1 MKGDFS
7 KWVDRKEIKKNNF
20 NGVLHQQ
27 GKVLLDSDWNVQ
39 TSINNNWQDTA
50 GRDIIGAGI
59 AAVPAEEPDGFK
71 VTAASVVKNEVKI
84 TVKPG
89 RAWVDGL
96 LVYLD
101 EDNDVHIAT
110 YLEPPIQDPTASVST
125 IAPGVRDA
133 VILEIWREA
142 VNGFQIPE
150 TLIEPAL
157 GGPDTTERVQTAMAF
172 RLLRLA
178 KGDNCNNIGD
188 KLKDDFSKKGK
199 LKVSLQPTVVINGD
213 CPVTRGGGYTGF
225 EHNLYRIEI
234 AKVDSGVPMFKLSQ
248 FNGGLV
254 GRGIFDAAK
263 NKATITANLQ
273 PIVTSDTK
281 GFYLETVEYDS
292 DLGYWK
298 VTYGAKVTLNNEN
311 ELELPATPMFGSIP
325 SDTTSTGE
333 ENHVFFRLWND
344 IRFISDFPK
353 AISPA
358 EPVELRD
365 GIRLEFEQPAAA
377 NYIPGDYWT
386 FSVRAGEIKNDQ
398 VLIDWK
404 TPAGIHYHRAP
415 LAIMNWN
422 SKRDI
427 SFEKGDIE
435 DCRDVFPPLTNQTIC
450 CSFKV
455 GDGRSSHGD
464 FDSIEEA
471 LKHLPGYGGEIC
483 LLPGLHET
491 NLLIEGRQNIK
502 IRGCDKRTKII
513 PRKSGRDAPIFHV
526 VDSKGIT
533 LENMDMVTLNGTA
546 IVLEGT
552 KSGSLEE
559 IEVRSNRILA
569 CVEAISVKQGS
580 DINIHH
586 NRIRMLDKEKS
597 GVAIFVMAE
606 DSVIERNNIGVIPAE
621 SIPPVTPP
629 GDGTPPDPT
638 DPCTDPELVYKNT
651 FYLVAYVDQIWTIP
665 IIFPRKNSFGALGG
679 IQIIAGSERIKVQ
692 ENEINGGAGNGITL
706 GGTLEPVP
714 SDSDEHVIDNKGG
727 YIFCNVIYKGGVLA
741 GISFLFK
748 GKNIEMTS
756 ITDQDGSFLVKTGP
770 GKYNVSVMAPGY
782 KFKNIT
788 VVGQT
793 RYGPLY
799 QIDLVDKDTDDVPV
813 FIYDVQIDRNEIS
826 NMSLSG
832 IGIPQEIPQQS
843 ISSTTSSGRFGL
855 SAIVLPNFLN
865 PVVNISIHS
874 NHIFNCLQSPFD
886 GNRMVGALQIGF
898 GGISLGICGNL
909 SVNGNRIEN
918 NGISYNYPVCGI
930 FIGYGEHVDI
940 SHNYIV
946 NNGPLNPNIDI
957 ETKRGIRGGVIMTVS
972 SFPIIEPS
980 AAFFNLGLNA
990 ARVHNNVVDQPA
1002 GQALR
1007 IISSGPVSVLN
1018 NQFNSELTGTEISG
1032 SLPFDQ
1038 IAGAALI
1045 YGIVSISDRGNKM
1058 NSVSTGVFSKR
1069 ASSQP
1074 TLKGNVLFNNN
1085 QVRVGSANESITSL
1099 VIFAEDIGFEGNQS
1113 DNLSVG
1119 TLMYNTFLF
1128 ANTLRA
1134 SNNRFKEPGVKPE
1147 DTRVLSLHTQSVF
1160 MNNTTNNQGDH
1171 CIMAISSSQL
1181 VNSGNLILS
1190 GAEQCRR
1197 LERSLQEYIKNNQQL
1212 MGAFL

>member
-50 GRDIIGAGI
+50 GRDIIGAGV

-101 EDNDVHIAT
+101 EDNDVIAT
-110 YLEPPIQDPTASVST
+110 YLEPPIQDPAASVST

-157 GGPDTTERVQTAMAF
+157 GGPDTTERVQIAMAF

-199 LKVSLQPTVVINGD
+199 LKISLQPTTVINGD

-234 AKVDSGVPMFKLSQ
+234 AKVESGVPPMFKWSQ

-263 NKATITANLQ
+263 NKVTITANLQ
-273 PIVTSDTK
+273 PIVTSDTR
-281 GFYLETVEYDS
+281 GFYLEAVEYDS
-292 DLGYWK
+292 DAGYWK

-311 ELELPATPMFGSIP
+311 ELELPASPMFGSIP
-325 SDTTSTGE
+325 ADTTPTGE

-344 IRFISDFPK
+344 IRLISDFPK
-353 AISPA
+353 AVAPA

-386 FSVRAGEIKNDQ
+386 FPVRAGEIKNDQ

-427 SFEKGDIE
+427 IFEKGDIE
-435 DCRDVFPPLTNQTIC
+435 DCRDIFPPLTKQTIC

-471 LKHLPGYGGEIC
+471 LKHLPGSGGEIC

-569 CVEAISVKQGS
+569 CIEAISVKKGS

-597 GVAIFVMAE
+597 GVAIYILAE

-621 SIPPVTPP
+621 SIPPVIPP
-629 GDGTPPDPT
+629 GDETPPEPT

-651 FYLVAYVDQIWTIP
+651 LYFVAYVDKTWNIP
-665 IIFPRKNSFGALGG
+665 IIYPRKNPFRALGG

-714 SDSDEHVIDNKGG
+714 SDSDEHVIENRGDL
-727 YIFCNVIYKGGVLA
+727 IFGNVIYKDSGLVGVVL
-741 GISFLFK
+741 LFK
-748 GKNIEMTS
+748 RNNIAM
-756 ITDQDGSFLVKTGP
+756 
-770 GKYNVSVMAPGY
+770 
-782 KFKNIT
+782 
-788 VVGQT
+788 
-793 RYGPLY
+793 
-799 QIDLVDKDTDDVPV
+799 
-813 FIYDVQIDRNEIS
+813 
-826 NMSLSG
+826 
-832 IGIPQEIPQQS
+832 
-843 ISSTTSSGRFGL
+843 SSTLAKT
-855 SAIVLPNFLN
+855 VFLW
-865 PVVNISIHS
+865 
-874 NHIFNCLQSPFD
+874 Q
-886 GNRMVGALQIGF
+886 R
-898 GGISLGICGNL
+898 
-909 SVNGNRIEN
+909 
-918 NGISYNYPVCGI
+918 
-930 FIGYGEHVDI
+930 
-940 SHNYIV
+940 
-946 NNGPLNPNIDI
+946 
-957 ETKRGIRGGVIMTVS
+957 
-972 SFPIIEPS
+972 
-980 AAFFNLGLNA
+980 
-990 ARVHNNVVDQPA
+990 
-1002 GQALR
+1002 
-1007 IISSGPVSVLN
+1007 
-1018 NQFNSELTGTEISG
+1018 LT
-1032 SLPFDQ
+1032 
-1038 IAGAALI
+1038 
-1045 YGIVSISDRGNKM
+1045 
-1058 NSVSTGVFSKR
+1058 
-1069 ASSQP
+1069 
-1074 TLKGNVLFNNN
+1074 
-1085 QVRVGSANESITSL
+1085 
-1099 VIFAEDIGFEGNQS
+1099 
-1113 DNLSVG
+1113 
-1119 TLMYNTFLF
+1119 
-1128 ANTLRA
+1128 
-1134 SNNRFKEPGVKPE
+1134 
-1147 DTRVLSLHTQSVF
+1147 
-1160 MNNTTNNQGDH
+1160 
-1171 CIMAISSSQL
+1171 L
-1181 VNSGNLILS
+1181 VNTMY
-1190 GAEQCRR
+1190 
-1197 LERSLQEYIKNNQQL
+1197 RS
-1212 MGAFL
+1212 